1 MVLTT
6 SPTEARKPSVASKL
20 PTSSSSD
27 PAPPPPPPAHDHLD
41 DLRRIVSVKAWKS
54 GLAYYAK
61 RSTPISFVNFVF
73 RNLKTWVWGLVLS
86 PATVFQD
93 PLGTVA
99 SLIIYP
105 VVWTAL
111 GVLVFFFW
119 LGSKV
124 GGQRILD
131 WLSVKYAGGWS
142 VVNWANPQIF
152 GPSSVKAVEEA
163 REYLTGEASTTQLQ
177 QVSITEANP
186 DFTELKTVRLFSLP
200 IARTLLLM
208 SSLVYERRDRDV
220 RLAADLAFKAQQNY
234 DPESDEF
241 RRAMELAR
249 DTLAQSEEPIKKQA
263 AQWGLEFDGISELT
277 TVAGPFASIFYTP
290 FKSDEKPFVCLVFKG
305 TTPSN
310 FAEFLVDATIARVG
324 SSVFFGAGSG
334 SAHQGFYTDLFMTN
348 DSSSTRSDGYGSI
361 IRTLRHVATRMKQE
375 WPGKDVKIPLW
386 VAGHSLGSAL
396 ASLCYARL
404 LRSPDDLGHD
414 LELKDCYAF
423 GTPRLGDGAFAS
435 AFEESLVTPLD
446 RPNILW
452 RVANHKDI
460 VTRVPPGLADPESNR
475 DSLPTRSVLNY
486 AFLGPAVRLFPS
498 LAPLHRAPWYKL
510 EELGAFHELTEV
522 RVVDY
527 EEEKDGE
534 GSEKGD
540 WAGWRRRSARWRSV
554 DEAKGTNP
562 LRLVLALLPSMI
574 YDHLPN
580 SYLQHLNNVETTVEQ
595 VAREREE
602 RREGGRP
609 GLVKKARVWGALFSE
624 QWEKVKEEA
633 MPVAREMQE
642 RRMKG

>member
-1 MVLTT
+1 MVLTA

-54 GLAYYAK
+54 GPAYYAK

-73 RNLKTWVWGLVLS
+73 RNLETWVWGLGLS

-99 SLIIYP
+99 SLIYP

-131 WLSVKYAGGWS
+131 WLSVRCAGGWS
-142 VVNWANPQIF
+142 AVNWANPQIF
-152 GPSSVKAVEEA
+152 GPSSAKAVEEA
-163 REYLTGEASTTQLQ
+163 RQYLTG
-177 QVSITEANP
+177 
-186 DFTELKTVRLFSLP
+186 DELKTVRLFSLP

-208 SSLVYERRDRDV
+208 SSLVYECRDRDV

-263 AQWGLEFDGISELT
+263 AQWGLEFDGISEPT
-277 TVAGPFASIFYTP
+277 TVAGPFASIFCTP
-290 FKSDEKPFVCLVFKG
+290 FKSDEKPFVCLVFK
-305 TTPSN
+305 
-310 FAEFLVDATIARVG
+310 AEFLVDATIARFG

-361 IRTLRHVATRMKQE
+361 IRTLRHVATRMMQE

-396 ASLCYARL
+396 ASLCYARP
-404 LRSPDDLGHD
+404 LRSPDDLGAD

-423 GTPRLGDGAFAS
+423 GTPRLDDGAFAS
-435 AFEESLVTPLD
+435 AFEECLVTPLD

-460 VTRVPPGLADPESNR
+460 VTRVPLGLADPESNS
-475 DSLPTRSVLNY
+475 DSLPSRFVLNY
-486 AFLGPAVRLFPS
+486 AFLGPAVHLLPS
-498 LAPLHRAPWYKL
+498 LVPLHRAPWYKL

-522 RVVDY
+522 RLVNYETEVRVVVY
-527 EEEKDGE
+527 EEEKDGD

-540 WAGWRRRSARWRSV
+540 WASWM
-554 DEAKGTNP
+554 
-562 LRLVLALLPSMI
+562 RL
-574 YDHLPN
+574 
-580 SYLQHLNNVETTVEQ
+580 NVAGEGVRMLEKLETPRGIGDTCE
-595 VAREREE
+595 
-602 RREGGRP
+602 
-609 GLVKKARVWGALFSE
+609 
-624 QWEKVKEEA
+624 
-633 MPVAREMQE
+633 
-642 RRMKG
+642 